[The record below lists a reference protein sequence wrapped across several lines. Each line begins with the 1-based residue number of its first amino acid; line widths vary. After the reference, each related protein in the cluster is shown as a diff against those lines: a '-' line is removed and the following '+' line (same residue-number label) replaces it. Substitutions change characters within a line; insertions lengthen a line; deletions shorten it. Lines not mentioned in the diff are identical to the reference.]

1 MDGEVP
7 AVRITQPLELRFRD
21 GGDRIPS
28 TASVAANSSSLDRW
42 TLSLPSDAELIDGI
56 SGRRLALAD
65 LVSATAEEGS
75 ISDLPGWDQILG
87 RVPTA
92 RDIRLEVSE
101 GSDGDGEAIRQL
113 TATGSQARAFMD
125 GLWLLG
131 SDELADSSLS
141 LTHSPVLRASLVP
154 LEDGDAIERRVLVPE
169 LRGELTYRLEVVT
182 TLDTADTEE
191 SEETEE
197 AISSTQVF
205 EVTSSEEPS
214 LEELLEAWTAHED
227 FAELPFTLTID
238 PDSPGELL
246 LVWKEETPAEGLG
259 YTTDVVLVAADETAV
274 AWLSSAFRV
283 SRRRCS
289 WMTTSS
295 AMAAPCWSS
304 MLISMTSITLQ
315 SLRCSCAPIVTF

>member
-42 TLSLPSDAELIDGI
+42 TLSLPSDAEVIDGI

-191 SEETEE
+191 SDT
-197 AISSTQVF
+197 STQVF

-214 LEELLEAWTAHED
+214 LEELMEAWTAHED

-259 YTTDVVLVAADETAV
+259 YTTDVVLVAADEN
-274 AWLSSAFRV
+274 SSGLV
-283 SRRRCS
+283 ELGVQSL
-289 WMTTSS
+289 TTPLQLDDNFIGD
-295 AMAAPCWSS
+295 APCWSS
-304 MLISMTSITLQ
+304 MLISMTSAALR